1 MLNQKNYLKIL
12 IFLVFKTNIRLF
24 LLKIPLYFINLHVNL
39 LTYIFLLKSVKGK
52 TNTKKKEYNEFT
64 VW

>member
-1 MLNQKNYLKIL
+1 MLNQKNYLNIL
-12 IFLVFKTNIRLF
+12 ILVFLVFKTNIRLF

-52 TNTKKKEYNEFT
+52 TNTKKKRI
-64 VW
+64 